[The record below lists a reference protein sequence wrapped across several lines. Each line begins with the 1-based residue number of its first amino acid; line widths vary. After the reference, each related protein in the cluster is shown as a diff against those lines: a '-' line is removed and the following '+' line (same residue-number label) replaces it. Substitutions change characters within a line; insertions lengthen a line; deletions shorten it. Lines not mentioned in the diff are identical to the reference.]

1 MRNTVFNLAL
11 FAFCTL
17 WPFYHS
23 GFGVSLKNVEG
34 EGRELKDGNASDF
47 LFITKVAKVCEQRIV
62 GRVRYGG
69 CQGVSEKRPLKVG
82 Q

>member
-1 MRNTVFNLAL
+1 M
-11 FAFCTL
+11 
-17 WPFYHS
+17 
-23 GFGVSLKNVEG
+23 KNVEG